1 MPDNAQLLQLLRAP
15 EAISALMIVAS
26 AIIYIILERI
36 FPYVKDQKFWRN
48 GFFNDLVMYALL
60 QTYWLGFAINF
71 LIKWMDDASGLSRL
85 QLVSDW
91 PVWGQLLFFTI
102 THDFYI
108 YWFHR
113 WQHRNSYL
121 WRLHEAHHSL
131 TAVDWLAGS
140 RSHAFEILI
149 NQTVEFAPIV
159 LLGAAPEVAL
169 YKGVI
174 DAVWGMY
181 IHANLNV
188 RSGPFCY
195 IINGPEQHRWHHA
208 IEITSGGINYGTK
221 LAIWDTLFGTLVL
234 PKEKPQGYGIM
245 EKYPLSDSN
254 APMLTQLVEDF
265 LNYFKQQ
272 VYAFRPMKHRIDS

>member
-1 MPDNAQLLQLLRAP
+1 MPDAEQLLQMLTTP
-15 EAISALMIVAS
+15 EVIATAIIIASALV
-26 AIIYIILERI
+26 YIILERF
-36 FPYVKDQKFWRN
+36 FPYSKDQKFLRN
-48 GFFNDLVMYALL
+48 GFFNDLVMYTLL
-60 QTYWLGFAINF
+60 QTYLLGFAINF
-71 LIKWMDDASGLSRL
+71 LIKWMDSTSGLSRL

-91 PVWGQLLFFTI
+91 PIWAQLLFFTI
-102 THDFYI
+102 VHDFYI

-113 WQHRNSYL
+113 WQHRNEYL
-121 WRLHEAHHSL
+121 WRLHEAHHSV

-140 RSHAFEILI
+140 RSHALEILI

-188 RSGPFCY
+188 KSGFMVY

-208 IEITSGGINYGTK
+208 IEITAGGINYGTK
-221 LAIWDTLFGTLVL
+221 LAIWDTLFDTLVM
-234 PKEKPQGYGIM
+234 PKEKPKGYGITN
-245 EKYPLSDSN
+245 EYPLSDSN
-254 APMLTQLVEDF
+254 APILTQFWQDF
-265 LNYFKQQ
+265 VNYFRQQ
-272 VYAFRPMKHRIDS
+272 FYAFRPMKQPSEA